1 MASEQKPS
9 AAEAGGLPRL
19 FVWAGR
25 PRSLWILAA
34 LTLVSGAAML
44 PAMVTMAD
52 HGASLIAFENAGTV
66 ARSEEILAGW
76 GDVGKTAAW
85 WQLAIDLPFLVGYGL
100 FAAGACAAVA
110 RRAVRVGKPR
120 LRRAATALA
129 WCGPVAAAA
138 DLMQN
143 ISLALILA
151 GDVAQ
156 PWSRI
161 AATSGPTVN
170 GLMAIALIFALVGTA
185 ATRERPAAEVTR
197 AGLDP

>member
-1 MASEQKPS
+1 MAPNPELSL
-9 AAEAGGLPRL
+9 AEAGGLPRL

-34 LTLVSGAAML
+34 LTLISGAAML
-44 PAMVTMAD
+44 PAMITMAD

-66 ARSEEILAGW
+66 ARSEEILAEW
-76 GDVGKTAAW
+76 GAAGKAAAW
-85 WQLAIDLPFLVGYGL
+85 WQLALDVPFLIGYGL

-110 RRAVRVGKPR
+110 RRAARVGKSW
-120 LRRAATALA
+120 LRRAAAVLA
-129 WCGPVAAAA
+129 WFGPVAAVA
-138 DLMQN
+138 DLLQN

-151 GDVAQ
+151 GHVAQ

-170 GLMAIALIFALVGTA
+170 GLMAIALIFALAGTA
-185 ATRERPAAEVTR
+185 ATREQPAEVTR
-197 AGLDP
+197 AELD

>member
-1 MASEQKPS
+1 MATNQELSVV
-9 AAEAGGLPRL
+9 EAGGLPRL

-34 LTLVSGAAML
+34 LTLISGAAML
-44 PAMVTMAD
+44 PAMIAMAD

-76 GDVGKTAAW
+76 GAAGEAAAW
-85 WQLAIDLPFLVGYGL
+85 WQLALDLPFLVAYGL

-110 RRAVRVGKPR
+110 CRAARVGKPR
-120 LRRAATALA
+120 LRRAATVLA

-143 ISLALILA
+143 VSLALILA
-151 GDVAQ
+151 GHVAQ

-161 AATSGPTVN
+161 AATSVPAVN
-170 GLMAIALIFALVGTA
+170 VLMAIALIFALAGTV
-185 ATRERPAAEVTR
+185 ATRERRPKEPTG
-197 AGLDP
+197 AGLEQ